1 MAMNKLRLLSLA
13 IFSLFV
19 SVSYSQQHPDLSG
32 EWMLNLKKSKLE
44 AKWAEGLEK
53 GIVKI
58 VHDEPDFRYWRVFI
72 IKGKDDVL
80 SFALPTGGQ
89 EKIEENR
96 DRKVTSSLSWKQDTL
111 ICTTKTFT
119 GKRESVNIAR
129 YYLIPDSA
137 RLVTDEIFTD
147 PRMTYHNLWVF
158 EKN

>member
-1 MAMNKLRLLSLA
+1 MNKFRLLSIAVFL
-13 IFSLFV
+13 LFA

-44 AKWAEGLEK
+44 AKWTEGLEK
-53 GIVKI
+53 GIVRI

-89 EKIEENR
+89 EKIEDTR

-111 ICTTKTFT
+111 IYTAKTFA
-119 GKRESVNIAR
+119 GKRETVNIAR

-137 RLVTDEIFTD
+137 RMVMDELFTA
-147 PRMTYHNLWVF
+147 PKMNYHNIWVF
-158 EKN
+158 EKK